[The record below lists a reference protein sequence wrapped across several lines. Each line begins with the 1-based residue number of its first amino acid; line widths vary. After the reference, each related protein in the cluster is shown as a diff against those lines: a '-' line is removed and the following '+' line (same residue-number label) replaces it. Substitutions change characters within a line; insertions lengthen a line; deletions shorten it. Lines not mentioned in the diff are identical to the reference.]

1 MSEFSFKMKTLYK
14 IGICYRNFKYK
25 KFTRK
30 IVTNNKITLEIME
43 CTHYCSISY
52 NRIIKSHCMPLI
64 YLFEVPI

>member
-43 CTHYCSISY
+43 CTHYCSIIV
-52 NRIIKSHCMPLI
+52 IIEL
-64 YLFEVPI
+64 